1 MITSGGAGPRGSG
14 WIRGT
19 LGMLDQDETDTGRGS
34 WGRERE
40 LDEEPT
46 LLQDSEPEE
55 EAAHGVIVQFPRYF
69 PVEALK
75 RRSMKIRRPCLS
87 FVMQRPR

>member
-1 MITSGGAGPRGSG
+1 
-14 WIRGT
+14 
-19 LGMLDQDETDTGRGS
+19 MLDQDETDTGRGS

-55 EAAHGVIVQFPRYF
+55 EAGHGVSVHFPCYF
-69 PVEALK
+69 PVEAPR

-87 FVMQRPR
+87 FVMQHLRWLRCIPGPRR